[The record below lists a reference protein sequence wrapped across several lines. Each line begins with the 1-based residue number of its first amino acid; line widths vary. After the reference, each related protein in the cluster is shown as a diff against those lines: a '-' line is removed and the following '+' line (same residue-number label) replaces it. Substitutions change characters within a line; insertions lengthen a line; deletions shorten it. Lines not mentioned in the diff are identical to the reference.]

1 MSFHVGP
8 FISCFARNCP
18 LWSRMPI
25 LQTLTIITLDEREML
40 GEIWLCQDFGTHT
53 VYVSPQL
60 LKCQFQLCWYFIIC
74 QECVSKRAVPEL
86 PTHYYY
92 HLLFITIHI
101 VILYNK
107 VFRVCLSCPWTLYTV
122 PLTMWWP
129 LRHNHVSAFFTCKLL
144 KCYHCIHCF

>member
-107 VFRVCLSCPWTLYTV
+107 VFRVFIV
-122 PLTMWWP
+122 PLNSLHCTF
-129 LRHNHVSAFFTCKLL
+129 NYVVTFASQSCFCFF
-144 KCYHCIHCF
+144 HM